1 MHDFNIKE
9 GDTRPSLEAQLLDE
23 NNEPRNL
30 QGASVRFHMEDVD
43 TGSVVVDAEAGILNA
58 QDGRVIYE
66 WQNGDTDEPG
76 RYEAEFEVDYG
87 NGEVETFPNNG
98 YIGVYVDDDIA

>member
-23 NNEPRNL
+23 NNDPRNL

-43 TGSVVVDAEAGILNA
+43 TGSVVVDASARILNT
-58 QDGRVIYE
+58 QDGRVVYE
-66 WQNGDTDEPG
+66 WQSGDTDEPG
-76 RYEAEFEVDYG
+76 RYEAEFEVTYG
-87 NGEVETFPNNG
+87 GGEVETFPNNG